1 MSGITRPQALQ
12 SGAAAGAFLLSANG
26 ARRGADLERAAVRYR
41 RAMKMPNNQTMLKAV
56 NVTAGEPV
64 RPKLPIG
71 GSQR

>member
-1 MSGITRPQALQ
+1 
-12 SGAAAGAFLLSANG
+12 
-26 ARRGADLERAAVRYR
+26 
-41 RAMKMPNNQTMLKAV
+41 MKMPNNQTMLKAV